1 MSPALPVVSGA
12 ETLRALSRAGFVQ
25 VSQRGS
31 HVKLRD
37 ANGLVVIVPMH
48 DELAP
53 GTLRSILRQATIGVE
68 DFINHLRQK

>member
-12 ETLRALSRAGFVQ
+12 ETIRALSRAGFLQ

-37 ANGLVVIVPMH
+37 DDGHIVIVSLHP
-48 DELAP
+48 ELAS
-53 GTLRSILRQATIGVE
+53 GTLRSILRQANLTVE
-68 DFINHLRQK
+68 GFLELLRH